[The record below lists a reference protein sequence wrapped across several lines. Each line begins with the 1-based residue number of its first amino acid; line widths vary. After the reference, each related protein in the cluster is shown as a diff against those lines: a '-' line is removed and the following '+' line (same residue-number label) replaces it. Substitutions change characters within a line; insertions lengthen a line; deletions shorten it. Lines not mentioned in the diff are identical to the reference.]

1 MNRLLLLVLLTALL
15 SLDAW
20 PQQRTTVGGTVV
32 SGVTGQALAGV
43 SVSGGGQ
50 TVVTNDDGYFL
61 LTALNPRGAQGIGG
75 TTQGYNKG
83 TTFFIGLQ
91 PAKSG
96 TPKAIPQMAG
106 EKLSVDKT
114 SFSRSSTFS
123 ASGERR

>member
-61 LTALNPRGAQGIGG
+61 LKSDTPMSSIVVSHVGYRSVKVEGERLKVDVRTPSYQGMFKVVAEGV
-75 TTQGYNKG
+75 
-83 TTFFIGLQ
+83 TFD
-91 PAKSG
+91 G
-96 TPKAIPQMAG
+96 TPVFG
-106 EKLSVDKT
+106 ETGFEV
-114 SFSRSSTFS
+114 R
-123 ASGERR
+123 